1 LLAGKTAEAVHR
13 LELALH
19 TQRKQGVNEMRIVD
33 LKIEDIAFGGKGVG
47 REQGKAVFVPYTIEG
62 EIVSAEI
69 VREKK
74 QFAEAELV
82 ELKERSPDR
91 VEPQCPYFGR
101 CGGCAYQHM
110 SYEHQLAIKW
120 RQVRDALQR
129 IGKFKDVPMRP
140 IIASPEQY
148 GYRNRITVH
157 AQEGLVGFFRR
168 DSHRLIDIENCPI
181 SRDQVNRAL
190 SELRAQPYLRDGH
203 YTLRASTSTRIFS
216 QTNDAVAN
224 TLRDL
229 IVDLVPPNQ
238 ELLIDAYCGAGFF
251 AKALLDKFERVIG
264 IDWDKFAIAAARE
277 NASAKETYLAGDVEE
292 QLQQVG
298 AVHPNRPPSA
308 GVANARLRSIAPTCE
323 RTTLIVD
330 PPATGLS
337 ASVRNT
343 IVDFMPTTL
352 VYVSCNPPTLARDLR
367 ELQDKFVID
376 SVTPLDMFPQT
387 AEIEVAV
394 HLRAQS

>member
-1 LLAGKTAEAVHR
+1 
-13 LELALH
+13 LH
-19 TQRKQGVNEMRIVD
+19 TQLNQGVNDMRIVD

-47 REQGKAVFVPYTIEG
+47 RDQGKAIFVPYVIEG

-82 ELKERSPDR
+82 EVKQNSPDR

-101 CGGCAYQHM
+101 CGGCAYQHV

-129 IGKFKDVPMRP
+129 IGKLKDVPMRP
-140 IIASPEQY
+140 IITSPAQY
-148 GYRNRITVH
+148 AYRNRITVH
-157 AQEGLVGFFRR
+157 AQDGVVGFFRR
-168 DSHRLIDIENCPI
+168 DSHSLIDIERCPI
-181 SRDQVNRAL
+181 SRDEVNRAL
-190 SELRAQPYLRDGH
+190 ADLRAQTQIRDGH
-203 YTLRASTSTRIFS
+203 FTLRASASDRIFS

-224 TLRDL
+224 ALRNL
-229 IVDLVPPNQ
+229 IVDLVAPNQ

-251 AKALLDKFERVIG
+251 SKALRDKFERVIG
-264 IDWDKFAIAAARE
+264 IDWDKFAIAAAKE
-277 NASAKETYLAGDVEE
+277 NATDKETYIAGDVEE
-292 QLQQVG
+292 ELSTSDG
-298 AVHPNRPPSA
+298 FLAVQGKTR
-308 GVANARLRSIAPTCE
+308 RLGSRSL
-323 RTTLIVD
+323 TLIVD

-337 ASVRNT
+337 AKVRKA
-343 IVDFMPTTL
+343 IAELAPQTL
-352 VYVSCNPPTLARDLR
+352 VYISCNPATLARDLKELR
-367 ELQDKFVID
+367 ENFTIE

-394 HLRAQS
+394 HLLAA